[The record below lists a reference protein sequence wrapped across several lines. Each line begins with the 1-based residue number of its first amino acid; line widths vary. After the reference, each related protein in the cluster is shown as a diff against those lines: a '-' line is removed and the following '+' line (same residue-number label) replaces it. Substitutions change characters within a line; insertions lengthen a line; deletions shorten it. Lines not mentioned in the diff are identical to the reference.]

1 MTREE
6 ELIFTALCDR
16 FRSPTQ
22 VWQSMSL
29 GELEEATGLAKES
42 LEEAL
47 RALRGIDGRDD
58 SRIAYG
64 AARALAG
71 QRWYGQAW
79 EDRAMP
85 DDQFQCDGAQ
95 TCPNTPTHV
104 HLGSRALVQLDTY
117 SCDRCR
123 PLAT

>member
-47 RALRGIDGRDD
+47 RALRAKGGTARPGRPGHARRSIPVRWRPDLPEHPD
-58 SRIAYG
+58 PRPSRVPG
-64 AARALAG
+64 PCPAR
-71 QRWYGQAW
+71 
-79 EDRAMP
+79 
-85 DDQFQCDGAQ
+85 
-95 TCPNTPTHV
+95 HV
-104 HLGSRALVQLDTY
+104 LL
-117 SCDRCR
+117 
-123 PLAT
+123 

>member
-1 MTREE
+1 MNDIESRPLDMRTD
-6 ELIFTALCDR
+6 LLLNATK
-16 FRSPTQ
+16 RSLGTFEQ

-64 AARALAG
+64 AGRVVLG
-71 QRWYGQAW
+71 TAW
-79 EDRAMP
+79 RLQCRDLPNDPGPDRP
-85 DDQFQCDGAQ
+85 
-95 TCPNTPTHV
+95 
-104 HLGSRALVQLDTY
+104 
-117 SCDRCR
+117 
-123 PLAT
+123 

>member
-6 ELIFTALCDR
+6 QLIFTALCDR

-64 AARALAG
+64 AGRVVLG
-71 QRWYGQAW
+71 TAW
-79 EDRAMP
+79 RLQCRDLPNDPGPDRP
-85 DDQFQCDGAQ
+85 
-95 TCPNTPTHV
+95 
-104 HLGSRALVQLDTY
+104 
-117 SCDRCR
+117 
-123 PLAT
+123 